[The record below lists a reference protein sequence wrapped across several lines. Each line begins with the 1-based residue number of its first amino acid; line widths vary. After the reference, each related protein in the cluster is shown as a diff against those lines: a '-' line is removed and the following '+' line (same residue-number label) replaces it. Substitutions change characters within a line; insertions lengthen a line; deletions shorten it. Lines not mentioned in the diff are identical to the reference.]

1 MNEKKD
7 KKLKMRSIT
16 KNKFIIIS
24 VILLIVD
31 VIAYSSL
38 NKILNIVM
46 LFMSTMSIALFLV
59 FLLGVIFEKD
69 DKRVKNID
77 NLLGINLTI
86 HILLV
91 GLFLG
96 QICKCG
102 YHYFYIAPLMI
113 CCILEIIFYYIMVLN
128 YKGKKHIK
136 YVLICFMILNLFY
149 ILFMIFSKVNMQNIH
164 DKMFLV

>member
-46 LFMSTMSIALFLV
+46 LFMSTMSIA
-59 FLLGVIFEKD
+59 E
-69 DKRVKNID
+69 
-77 NLLGINLTI
+77 
-86 HILLV
+86 
-91 GLFLG
+91 
-96 QICKCG
+96 
-102 YHYFYIAPLMI
+102 
-113 CCILEIIFYYIMVLN
+113 
-128 YKGKKHIK
+128 
-136 YVLICFMILNLFY
+136 
-149 ILFMIFSKVNMQNIH
+149 
-164 DKMFLV
+164 